1 MVLFTYKDYLKYANL
16 EKINLREEVEKYNLD
31 TKQEEKTHQYSDK
44 IFKEILSNKKEFIK
58 FLQKYLGDKKFEELT
73 ENDIEKYNKEFIT
86 SKFKKKESDIVYK
99 LANQNMYIIVEHQS
113 KVDYTM
119 PERMTEYC
127 VELIR
132 DINRNNNGKRI
143 INPVICPIVLYTGE
157 KKWNIDYSVKNVERY
172 TSKIFNYTE
181 YNLIDINNYAKEEL
195 IEEDTG
201 LSKALLFEKLKTKEE
216 FKEVMNKIIKREL
229 TTEEIQYIQMIFM
242 YSNKVKKFMPDGREG
257 YIEKLNK
264 GGKEDMKFEKFLIE
278 WLQEEKDEGR
288 KEGRSEG
295 EKLGISK
302 TIKQMVKE
310 MLKKQM
316 SDNDIM
322 EITKIDKDE
331 LEKLKMA

>member
-127 VELIR
+127 IELIR

-157 KKWNIDYSVKNVERY
+157 KKWNIDYSVQNAERY

-181 YNLIDINNYAKEEL
+181 YNLIDINNYVKEEL

-302 TIKQMVKE
+302 TIKKMVKE

-316 SDNDIM
+316 SDNDII